1 MKVLKFGGTSVG
13 KPENLKTIF
22 RIITDAYQKDNAI
35 TAVFSALSGVTDELI
50 HISRLAAR
58 RDRSYENRFEWLYN
72 RHLQFIGPL
81 FPDEIKP
88 ELIET
93 TDRLFAELRE
103 IVHGIFLLKEL
114 SNRSLDLVMSF
125 GERLSNTIVARYGQ
139 LLGLPVH
146 YLDTRQLIVTDD
158 NFGAARIQM
167 DITVEKIWNYYRS
180 NSGIQIVTGFI
191 AATEEGITTTLGR
204 GGSDFTASVIAAA
217 VDAEEVQIWT
227 DVNGVMSADPNKVR
241 EAFSL
246 RELSYEE
253 AMELSHFGARVLHP
267 PTIQPAMD
275 KDIPVRIMNTF
286 NPEFP
291 GTVIKSNPVGNG
303 GFVKG
308 ITSISNI
315 SLLTIQGSG
324 MVGVTGVSS
333 RLFGSLAK
341 AEVNVILISQASSEH
356 SICVAITPDSVKK
369 AKSAIEREFV
379 LEITAHMVN
388 PLIVENDLAILAV
401 VGERM
406 RKTTGLAGRL
416 FNALGEKAINVVAIA
431 QGSSELNI
439 SIVISKK
446 DELMALNAVH
456 DAFFA
461 RQSQINLFVMGVG
474 LIGST
479 LLKQIRDNYQ
489 TFVSEHALNLKVVGI
504 ANSRKM
510 LIDEAGVD
518 LDSWPAMLGDSPVM
532 TDLNQLLAE
541 IRHLNLSN
549 NVLVDCTA
557 SAELVDFYEKFLA
570 ARTSIVAANKLG
582 NTGSYSQYQ
591 KFRQLAKEKNV
602 HFLYETNAGAALPI
616 ISTLRDLINSGDRI
630 IKIEAILSGT
640 ISYIFNNFQPG
651 KKFSSIVK
659 DAQEKGYTEPD
670 PRDDLSGQDFARKLL
685 ILAREIGIPMDL
697 ADIHIDPILPE
708 NCQIAKSVN
717 AFFHELEKSDPH
729 FDAIIDTASANG
741 KVLRYIANFEN
752 SSAAIR
758 LEEID
763 DAHPFH
769 SLKGSDNIIAF
780 TTSRYSENPLV
791 IKGAGAGAEVTAAG
805 VLADIFKIAHSVI
818 KKRSF

>member
-22 RIITDAYQKDNAI
+22 RVITDAYQNDNAV
-35 TAVFSALSGVTDELI
+35 TAVFSALSGTTDELI
-50 HISRLAAR
+50 NISRLAAG
-58 RDRSYENRFEWLYN
+58 RDRTYEDRIEWLRD
-72 RHLQFIGPL
+72 RHIQFIKPL

-139 LLGLPVH
+139 LLGLPVN
-146 YLDTRQLIVTDD
+146 YLDARQFIITDD

-167 DITVEKIWNYYRS
+167 DKTVEKIRNYYHS
-180 NSGIQIVTGFI
+180 GSGIQIVTGFI

-204 GGSDFTASVIAAA
+204 GGSDFTTSVIAAA

-227 DVNGVMSADPNKVR
+227 DVNGVMSADPNKVK

-253 AMELSHFGARVLHP
+253 AMELSHFGAKVLHP

-275 KDIPVRIMNTF
+275 KNIPVRIMNTF

-324 MVGVTGVSS
+324 MIGVTGISS

-356 SICVAITPDSVKK
+356 SICVAITPDSVRK
-369 AKSAIEREFV
+369 AKTAIEREFA
-379 LEITAHMVN
+379 LEIATHMVD
-388 PLIVENDLAILAV
+388 PVIVENDLTILAV

-439 SIVISKK
+439 SIVIGKK
-446 DELMALNAVH
+446 DELMALNAIH

-461 RQSQINLFVMGVG
+461 KQSQINLFVMGVG

-479 LLKQIRDNYQ
+479 LLKQIKDNYK
-489 TFVSEHALNLKVVGI
+489 SLLAEHSLDIKVIGI

-510 LIDEAGVD
+510 VIDESGID
-518 LDSWPAMLGDSPVM
+518 LDFWKEALDNSITK

-582 NTGSYSQYQ
+582 NTGSYTQYQ
-591 KFRQLAKEKNV
+591 NLRRIAKEKNV

-616 ISTLRDLINSGDRI
+616 ISTLRDLIDSGDRI
-630 IKIEAILSGT
+630 IRIEAILSGT

-659 DAQEKGYTEPD
+659 EAKEKGYTEPD
-670 PRDDLSGQDFARKLL
+670 PRDDLNGQDFARKLL
-685 ILAREIGIPMDL
+685 ILAREIGIPMEL

-708 NCQIAKSVN
+708 NCQKTESVN
-717 AFFHELEKSDPH
+717 AFFHELEKSDQH
-729 FDAIIDTASANG
+729 FDSLIDNASAKG

-752 SSAAIR
+752 STAAIR

-763 DAHPFH
+763 TTHPFH

-805 VLADIFKIAHSVI
+805 VLADIFKIANSVI

>member
-13 KPENLKTIF
+13 KPENLNTIYEVIREF
-22 RIITDAYQKDNAI
+22 YRRDNAV
-35 TAVFSALSGVTDELI
+35 TAVFSALSGITDELI
-50 HISRLAAR
+50 TISRIAAQKDPQYKQR
-58 RDRSYENRFEWLYN
+58 IEKLHS
-72 RHLQFIGPL
+72 RHREFIASL
-81 FPDEIKP
+81 FTNQPSP
-88 ELIET
+88 EL
-93 TDRLFAELRE
+93 TDTIDQLFEELNE
-103 IVHGIFLLKEL
+103 IVHGIYLLKEL
-114 SNRSLDLVMSF
+114 SDRSLDHVMSF
-125 GERLSNTIVARYGQ
+125 GERLSNTIVVHYGKS
-139 LLGLPVH
+139 LGLPVN
-146 YLDTRQLIVTDD
+146 YIDARQLIVTDD
-158 NFGAARIQM
+158 NFGSARIQK
-167 DITVEKIWNYYRS
+167 DQTVRQIQDYYQS
-180 NSGIQIVTGFI
+180 VTGIQIITGFI
-191 AATEEGITTTLGR
+191 AATEDSVTTTLGR
-204 GGSDFTASVIAAA
+204 GGSDFTASIIAAA
-217 VDAEEVQIWT
+217 INAEEVQIWT
-227 DVNGVMSADPNKVR
+227 DVNGVMSADPNKVKQ
-241 EAFSL
+241 AFSL

-253 AMELSHFGARVLHP
+253 AMELSHFGAKVLHP

-275 KDIPVRIMNTF
+275 KNIPVRIMNTF
-286 NPEFP
+286 NPAFP
-291 GTVIKSNPVGNG
+291 GTLIKSNPGSNG

-308 ITSISNI
+308 ITSIGNI

-369 AKSAIEREFV
+369 AKSAIEREFT
-379 LEITAHMVN
+379 LEISAHLVD
-388 PLIVENDLAILAV
+388 PVIVENDLTILAV

-439 SIVISKK
+439 SIVINKK
-446 DELMALNAVH
+446 DELMALNAIH

-461 RQSQINLFVMGVG
+461 KQSQINLFVLGVG

-479 LLKQIRDNYQ
+479 LLNQVRDNYQ
-489 TFVSEHALNLKVVGI
+489 TLLSEHALDLKVIGV

-510 LIDEAGVD
+510 LINESGID
-518 LDSWPAMLGDSPVM
+518 LNSWKTALDNSPVK
-532 TDLNQLLAE
+532 TDLSQLLAE

-549 NVLVDCTA
+549 NVLVDCTS
-557 SAELVDFYEKFLA
+557 SAEVVAYYEQFLA

-582 NTGSYSQYQ
+582 NTGSYAQYL
-591 KFRQLAKEKNV
+591 KFRQMAKDKNV

-640 ISYIFNNFQPG
+640 ISYIFNNFHCG
-651 KKFSSIVK
+651 RKFSSIVREAK
-659 DAQEKGYTEPD
+659 EKGYTEPN

-685 ILAREIGIPMDL
+685 ILAREIGIPMEL
-697 ADIHIDPILPE
+697 NDIHIDPILPE
-708 NCQIAKSVN
+708 NCQTAKSVD

-729 FDAIIDTASANG
+729 FDAMIDTASANG
-741 KVLRYIANFEN
+741 KVLRYIAIFEN

-763 DAHPFH
+763 ATHPFY

-805 VLADIFKIAHSVI
+805 VMADIFKIANSVI

>member
-1 MKVLKFGGTSVG
+1 VKVFKFGGTSVG
-13 KPENLKTIF
+13 KPENLNTIF
-22 RIITDAYQKDNAI
+22 RVITDFYQKDNAL
-35 TAVFSALSGVTDELI
+35 TAVFSALSGATDELI
-50 HISRLAAR
+50 HISRLAAS
-58 RDRSYENRFEWLYN
+58 RDRSYEARIDSLRD

-88 ELIET
+88 ELVDTI
-93 TDRLFAELRE
+93 DLLFTELRD

-125 GERLSNTIVARYGQ
+125 GERLSNTIIARYGQ
-139 LLGLPVH
+139 SLGLPVN
-146 YLDTRQLIVTDD
+146 YVDARQLIVTDD

-167 DITVEKIWNYYRS
+167 DITVEKIRNYYRS
-180 NSGIQIVTGFI
+180 SSEIQIVTGFI
-191 AATEEGITTTLGR
+191 AATEEGVTTTLGR

-227 DVNGVMSADPNKVR
+227 DVNGVMSADPHKVKQ
-241 EAFSL
+241 AFSL

-253 AMELSHFGARVLHP
+253 AMELSHFGAKVLHP

-275 KDIPVRIMNTF
+275 KHIPVRIMNTF

-369 AKSAIEREFV
+369 SKSAIEREFA
-379 LEITAHMVN
+379 LEIAAHMVD
-388 PLIVENDLAILAV
+388 PVIVENDLTILAV

-416 FNALGEKAINVVAIA
+416 FNALGEKAINVAAIA

-439 SIVISKK
+439 SIVIDKK
-446 DELMALNAVH
+446 DELMALNAIH

-461 RQSQINLFVMGVG
+461 KQSQINLFIMGVG

-489 TFVSEHALNLKVVGI
+489 TLLSEHALDLKVVGI

-510 LIDEAGVD
+510 LIDEAGIN
-518 LDSWPAMLGDSPVM
+518 LDSWKTALDDSLKK

-541 IRHLNLSN
+541 IRHLNLNN

-557 SAELVDFYEKFLA
+557 SAELVMFYEQFLA

-582 NTGSYSQYQ
+582 NTGPYSQYQ

-602 HFLYETNAGAALPI
+602 YFLYETNAGAALPI

-651 KKFSSIVK
+651 KKFSSVVK
-659 DAQEKGYTEPD
+659 EAQEKGYTEPD

-685 ILAREIGIPMDL
+685 ILAREIGIPMEL

-708 NCQIAKSVN
+708 NCQKAESVD
-717 AFFHELEKSDPH
+717 AFCHELEKSDPH
-729 FDAIIDTASANG
+729 FEVLINNATAKG

-752 SSAAIR
+752 NTAAIG

-763 DAHPFH
+763 AAHPFH

-780 TTSRYSENPLV
+780 TTSRYAENPLV

-805 VLADIFKIAHSVI
+805 VLADIFKIANSVI

>member
-1 MKVLKFGGTSVG
+1 MKVVKFGGTSVG
-13 KPENLKTIF
+13 KPENLNTIYQ
-22 RIITDAYQKDNAI
+22 IIENLYQTDNAI
-35 TAVFSALSGVTDELI
+35 TAVFSALFGVTDELI
-50 HISRLAAR
+50 AISRMAAQK
-58 RDRSYENRFEWLYN
+58 DPHYENRIKKLHS
-72 RHLQFIGPL
+72 RHRDFIEPL
-81 FPDEIKP
+81 F
-88 ELIET
+88 
-93 TDRLFAELRE
+93 TDHLAAELLSIINQLFEELKE
-103 IVHGIFLLKEL
+103 IIHGVYLLKEL

-125 GERLSNTIVARYGQ
+125 GERLSNTIVTYYGKS
-139 LLGLPVH
+139 LTLPVH
-146 YLDTRQLIVTDD
+146 YVDARQLIVTDD
-158 NFGAARIQM
+158 NFGAARIQP
-167 DITVEKIWNYYRS
+167 DLTSSKIREYFQS
-180 NSGIQIVTGFI
+180 TSGIQIITGFI
-191 AATEEGITTTLGR
+191 AATDEGVTTTLGR

-241 EAFSL
+241 QAFSL
-246 RELSYEE
+246 PELSYEE
-253 AMELSHFGARVLHP
+253 AMEMSHFGAKVLHP

-275 KDIPVRIMNTF
+275 KNIPVRIMNTF
-286 NPEFP
+286 NPAFP
-291 GTVIKSNPVGNG
+291 GTVIKTNPGGNG

-315 SLLTIQGSG
+315 SLLTVQGSG

-341 AEVNVILISQASSEH
+341 TEVNVILISQASSEH
-356 SICVAITPDSVKK
+356 SICVAITPDSVWK
-369 AKSAIEREFV
+369 AKTAIDREFA
-379 LEITAHMVN
+379 LEIIAHMVD
-388 PLIVENDLAILAV
+388 PVIVENGLTILAV

-439 SIVISKK
+439 SIVIDKK
-446 DELMALNAVH
+446 DEIMALNAIH

-461 RQSQINLFVMGVG
+461 KQSQLNLFVIGVG
-474 LIGST
+474 LIGSA
-479 LLKQIRDNYQ
+479 LLNQIRDNHQ
-489 TFVSEHALNLKVVGI
+489 TLLSEHALDLKIVGI

-510 LIDEAGVD
+510 CIDEAGINP
-518 LDSWPAMLGDSPVM
+518 DSWKKALDESTVK

-541 IRHLNLSN
+541 IQHRNLSN

-557 SAELVDFYEKFLA
+557 STDVVAYYERFLT

-582 NTGSYSQYQ
+582 NTGSYSQYL
-591 KFRQLAKEKNV
+591 KYRQLAKDKNI

-640 ISYIFNNFQPG
+640 ISYIFNNFQCTR
-651 KKFSSIVK
+651 KFSSIVHEAK
-659 DAQEKGYTEPD
+659 EKGYTEPN

-685 ILAREIGIPMDL
+685 ILAREIGIPMEL
-697 ADIHIDPILPE
+697 SDIRIDPILPE
-708 NCQIAKSVN
+708 NCQNSQSV
-717 AFFHELEKSDPH
+717 AEFFTELEKADGYFNSLIEK
-729 FDAIIDTASANG
+729 ATAKN

-752 SSAAIR
+752 ETAAIR

-763 DAHPFH
+763 ASHPFY
-769 SLKGSDNIIAF
+769 SLRGSDNIIAF

-805 VLADIFKIAHSVI
+805 VMADIFKIANSVI